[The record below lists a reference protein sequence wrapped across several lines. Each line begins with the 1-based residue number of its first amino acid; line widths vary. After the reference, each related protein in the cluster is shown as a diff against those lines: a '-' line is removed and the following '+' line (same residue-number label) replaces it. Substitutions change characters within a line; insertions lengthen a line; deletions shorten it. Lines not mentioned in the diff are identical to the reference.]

1 MKITSILLG
10 LALSTLPAT
19 AQVPVTGAAPLPA
32 TAAAPKMATVTP
44 FITGLK
50 EAQGM
55 ALDFENNL
63 LVCDYGAG
71 EILKFARDG
80 KALGK
85 LAMGLKGPSAIQSV
99 GRQIFVTERKAN
111 QVVRFQGG
119 KMDVVMADVP
129 EPIGLY
135 VSPLIMSKFE
145 DTPFDLAVVSHTTSK
160 IYRLGLAKMF
170 KNRERVLFY
179 AAPSQAGES
188 RYGFLWLVNDASTYL
203 MSDEVGEKITMIN
216 LAGRVSTFAT
226 GISDPSGIA
235 IGPDKQVYVA
245 NEGDGGQLIRLS
257 SEGEKT
263 VVAEKLGRPRGIL
276 FLDAKTV
283 LVSNRDGNVWKV
295 VLP

>member
-1 MKITSILLG
+1 MKILPLFLG
-10 LALSTLPAT
+10 LALAAAPVR
-19 AQVPVTGAAPLPA
+19 AQVAAENLAPLP
-32 TAAAPKMATVTP
+32 AAPKMATVTP

-55 ALDFENNL
+55 AFDTDKNL
-63 LVCDYGAG
+63 LICDYGAG
-71 EILKFARDG
+71 EILKFSPDG

-85 LAMGLKGPSAIQSV
+85 FAEGLKGPSAIQSI
-99 GRQIFVTERKAN
+99 GRQVFISERKAN
-111 QVVRFQGG
+111 HVVRFQGG

-170 KNRERVLFY
+170 KNRERTLLY
-179 AAPSQAGES
+179 AAPTQVGES
-188 RYGFLWLVNDASTYL
+188 RYGFRWLVNDASTYL
-203 MSDEVGEKITMIN
+203 MSDEVGEKILMVN
-216 LAGRVSTFAT
+216 FAGRVSTFAS

-235 IGPDKQVYVA
+235 IGPDKMVYVA
-245 NEGDGGQLIRLS
+245 NEGDGGQLIRLN

-276 FLDAKTV
+276 FLDAKTA
-283 LVSNRDGNVWKV
+283 LVSNRDGGVWKV